1 MIILCILC
9 TGIVWGNNNNNN
21 NNPKDFNRLLCQKE
35 AGEYCKEKVP
45 CLSSSSATSLWC
57 LLVAEPSTAPAGW
70 EKGPFRPQRGKI
82 KVT

>member
-9 TGIVWGNNNNNN
+9 TGIVWEKKKEKH
-21 NNPKDFNRLLCQKE
+21 NNPKDLNRLLCQKE
-35 AGEYCKEKVP
+35 AGENCKEKVP
-45 CLSSSSATSLWC
+45 FLSSSSATSLWC

-70 EKGPFRPQRGKI
+70 DKGLSRPQCGKI